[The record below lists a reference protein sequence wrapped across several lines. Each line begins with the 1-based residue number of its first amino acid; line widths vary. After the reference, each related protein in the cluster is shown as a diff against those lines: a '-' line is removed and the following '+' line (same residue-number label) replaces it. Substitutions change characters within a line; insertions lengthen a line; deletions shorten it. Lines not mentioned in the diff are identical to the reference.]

1 MTADDNPARRPSW
14 PAVLSVAVVLIL
26 GALLIPVLPR
36 PPSAA
41 ARARFDQI
49 QDGMTEDQV
58 EGLLGGLRGVHDE
71 DRFNITMISA
81 DMTGPGSSHLSWWYF
96 PGCDIEVSFDKD
108 ARVCSKKFKPLRAQ
122 SLFDRAVLRSRQAL
136 HSPGS

>member
-1 MTADDNPARRPSW
+1 MTVDDNAAHRPRW
-14 PAVLSVAVVLIL
+14 PALLSVAVVLIL
-26 GALLIPVLPR
+26 VALLMPVLQR

-58 EGLLGGLRGVHDE
+58 EGLLGGPRGVHDE
-71 DRFNITMISA
+71 DRFNITMTSA
-81 DMTGPGSSHLSWWYF
+81 DMTGPGGSHLSWWYF
-96 PGCDIEVSFDKD
+96 PGCDIEVGFDKD
-108 ARVCSKKFKPLRAQ
+108 ARVCSKKFKPLPPQ
-122 SLFDRAVLRSRQAL
+122 SPFDRAMQRSRQAL